1 MKKFDK
7 VLVIDDDPIYNYSLQ
22 ILLTNHQMAKDFFT
36 SFIDAEEAILF
47 LEQHSADAAQLPDVI
62 FLDISMPMMSG
73 WEFLEEYKELSKQ
86 FCKPVEL
93 FVVSSSINRGDILR
107 AKSYKEVSDYITKP
121 LTSQVLQKMMAQEAS
136 LPTPLGK

>member
-1 MKKFDK
+1 MAKFGK
-7 VLVIDDDPIYNYSLQ
+7 ILVVDDDPIYNYSLQ
-22 ILLTNHQMAKDFFT
+22 ILLTNHQIIQEFS

-47 LEQHSADAAQLPDVI
+47 LEQHSADAAQLPDLI

-93 FVVSSSINRGDILR
+93 FVVSSSISRQDILR

-121 LTSQVLQKMMAQEAS
+121 LTSQVLHKMIQMIQQSSPKAF
-136 LPTPLGK
+136 G